1 MGEVMFAK
9 LLIANRGEIACRI
22 LRTARR
28 LGVATVAVYSDADR
42 DALHV
47 SLADEAYRL
56 GPPPPAESYLK
67 IDALI
72 ETARKSGAVAIHPGY
87 GFLSENGAFAEAC
100 EAAGLA
106 FVGPP
111 AAAIRA
117 MGLKSEARRLMAAAG
132 VPLVPGFHDPEQDPL
147 RMRRAAAELGYPVL
161 IKASAGGGGKGMRVV
176 HSAKEFDR
184 ALESCRREAKTAFGD
199 DAVLVEKFL
208 PGVRHIEVQIFA
220 DRHGNAVHLFERDC
234 SLQRRYQKI
243 IEESPAPGITEK
255 LRQELGETA
264 LAAARAA
271 GYFGAG
277 TVEFLLAAD
286 GAFYFNE
293 MNTRLQVEHPVTELI
308 TAIDLVEWQLRVASG
323 EPLPLRQMEIS
334 RQGHAIE
341 ARLYAEDPSRG
352 FLPASGKLEA
362 LHFPAESTHLRIDTG
377 VCQGDRVAVH
387 YDPLLAKLLARG
399 KDREDAR
406 QRLLRLLGE
415 TLIAGVTTNLDFLT
429 AVVNHPDYAKGEI
442 DTGFIERHR
451 TTLFASPLPASAE
464 ARALAALLLLLRQT
478 AAAKE
483 TAVASADPWSPWHG
497 ADGWRLNGGSC
508 RQFVLRDG
516 EQGFTVVLRR
526 RPSGW
531 QAEVGDDRLELRA
544 IREES
549 GELAVEVAD
558 RRVSARTAVQAEEL
572 ALLFDGRRY
581 RFGLGEQGDEGRRAE
596 WNAGGRLTAP
606 MPGRVLAVL
615 VEPGARVRRG
625 EPLMVLEAMKMEHTI
640 GAPADGVVKEVHFQ
654 AGQQVEEGARLMS
667 MENAGE
673 KNDATAET
681 GQTG

>member
-1 MGEVMFAK
+1 MFAK

-67 IDALI
+67 INTLI
-72 ETARKSGAVAIHPGY
+72 EAARKSGAGAIHPGY
-87 GFLSENGAFAEAC
+87 GFLAENAAFAEAC

-117 MGLKSEARRLMAAAG
+117 MGLKSEARRLMAKAG
-132 VPLVPGFHDPEQDPL
+132 VPLVPGFFDPAQKPQRL
-147 RMRRAAAELGYPVL
+147 RQAAAELGFPVL
-161 IKASAGGGGKGMRVV
+161 IKASAGGGGKGMRVA
-176 HSAKEFDR
+176 HSAAEFDR

-199 DAVLVEKFL
+199 DAVLIEKFL

-243 IEESPAPGITEK
+243 LEESPAPGITED
-255 LRQELGETA
+255 LRQKLGETA
-264 LAAARAA
+264 LEAARAA
-271 GYFGAG
+271 DYVGAG

-293 MNTRLQVEHPVTELI
+293 MNTRLQVEHPVTELV
-308 TAIDLVEWQLRVASG
+308 TGIDLVEWQLRVAAG
-323 EPLPLRQMEIS
+323 EPLPLDQEEIS
-334 RQGHAIE
+334 LHGHAIE
-341 ARLYAEDPSRG
+341 ARLYAEDPARD
-352 FLPASGKLEA
+352 FLPATGKLEA
-362 LHFPAESTHLRIDTG
+362 LHFPAESAHIRIDTG
-377 VCQGDRVAVH
+377 VRQGDGVAVH
-387 YDPLLAKLLARG
+387 YDPLLAKLLAWG
-399 KDREDAR
+399 EDRKDAR
-406 QRLLRLLGE
+406 RRLQRLLGE
-415 TLIAGVTTNLDFLT
+415 TLVAGVTTNLDFLA
-429 AVVNHPDYAKGEI
+429 AVLAHPGYAKGEI

-451 TTLFASPLPASAE
+451 PILFAAPPPSPAE
-464 ARALAALLLLLRQT
+464 ARVLAALFLLLHQA

-483 TAVASADPWSPWHG
+483 AALTSADPWSLWHRT
-497 ADGWRLNGGSC
+497 DGWLLNGGSC
-508 RQFVLRDG
+508 RQFTLRDA
-516 EQGFTVVLRR
+516 EEEFTVILRR
-526 RPSGW
+526 GPNGW
-531 QAEVGDDRLELRA
+531 LAELAHDSLEVRGDLTG
-544 IREES
+544 S
-549 GELAVEVAD
+549 GELAAEIAG
-558 RRVSARTAVQAEEL
+558 RRVNARTAVQTGEL
-572 ALLFDGRRY
+572 TLLFDGRRY
-581 RFGLGEQGDEGRRAE
+581 RFGLDEQWSDAHGAA
-596 WNAGGRLTAP
+596 NAGERLTAP

-625 EPLMVLEAMKMEHTI
+625 EPLLVLEAMKMEHTI
-640 GAPADGVVKEVHFQ
+640 AAPADGVVREVHFK

-667 MENAGE
+667 MESAGE
-673 KNDATAET
+673 KSDATTHT

>member
-1 MGEVMFAK
+1 MFTK

-28 LGVATVAVYSDADR
+28 LGVASVAVYSDADR

-47 SLADEAYRL
+47 ALADEAYRL

-67 IDALI
+67 IDTLVEI
-72 ETARKSGAVAIHPGY
+72 ARKSGAGAVHPGY
-87 GFLSENGAFAEAC
+87 GFLAENAAFAEAC

-111 AAAIRA
+111 PAAIRA
-117 MGLKSEARRLMAAAG
+117 MGLKSEARRLVAEAG
-132 VPLVPGFHDPEQDPL
+132 VPLVPGFFDPDQSPQRL
-147 RMRRAAAELGYPVL
+147 HQAAAELGFPVL

-184 ALESCRREAKTAFGD
+184 ALESCRREAATAFGD

-243 IEESPAPGITEK
+243 IEESPAPGITAD
-255 LRQELGETA
+255 LRQKLGETA

-271 GYFGAG
+271 GYLGAG

-308 TAIDLVEWQLRVASG
+308 TGIDLVEWQLRVAAG
-323 EPLPLRQMEIS
+323 EPLPLRQEEIS
-334 RQGHAIE
+334 LHGHAIE
-341 ARLYAEDPSRG
+341 ARLCAEDPSRD
-352 FLPASGKLEA
+352 FLPATGKLEA
-362 LHFPAESTHLRIDTG
+362 LHFPAESAHLRIDTG
-377 VCQGDRVAVH
+377 VRQGDRVAIH
-387 YDPLLAKLLARG
+387 YDPLLAKLLALG
-399 KDREDAR
+399 DDREEAR
-406 QRLLRLLGE
+406 RRLQRLLGE
-415 TLIAGVTTNLDFLT
+415 TLVAGVTTNLDFLA
-429 AVVNHPDYAKGEI
+429 AVLAHPGYAKAEI

-451 TTLFASPLPASAE
+451 PALFPAPGPAPAE
-464 ARALAALLLLLRQT
+464 AKVLAALFLLLCRT
-478 AAAKE
+478 VTAKE
-483 TAVASADPWSPWHG
+483 AASASADPWSPWHRT
-497 ADGWRLNGGSC
+497 DGWRLNGGSC
-508 RQFVLRDG
+508 RPFTLRDG
-516 EQGFTVVLRR
+516 EEEFTVVLRR
-526 RPSGW
+526 RQDGW
-531 QAEVGDDRLELRA
+531 LAEVAHDRLAVEGALT
-544 IREES
+544 ES
-549 GELAVEVAD
+549 GEMAVEIAG
-558 RRVSARTAVQAEEL
+558 RRVSARAAVQAAEL
-572 ALLFDGRRY
+572 TLLFEGRRY
-581 RFGLGEQGDEGRRAE
+581 RFGLGEQRGEGHGAE
-596 WNAGGRLTAP
+596 NAGGRLTAP

-625 EPLMVLEAMKMEHTI
+625 EPLLVLEAMKMEHTI
-640 GAPADGVVKEVHFQ
+640 AAPADGVVKEVHFQ

-667 MENAGE
+667 MESAGE
-673 KNDATAET
+673 KSDATAEK